1 MKLANLRRWLPVR
14 PVHAHCDIPCGIYD
28 PVSAKIAAQTVLK
41 MVMRIDA
48 LEWGEGTDHMANSNS
63 LSRYIAVKEQHADL
77 VKHEVDILW
86 HDYFKPEHLEN
97 YPDLHTT
104 IWDATKLASA
114 NKQNV
119 DADSAARRSSPRS
132 TQSRR
137 YSGPPRAW
145 STPTRTPRYGSA
157 PSPWN
162 PPRRE
167 EARSRPAGPRALSP
181 HRGQRR
187 DGVGSADRPRRKHSP
202 NRPCT
207 WRSQTGVER
216 LCQSRTVR
224 LGFSSPPM

>member
-41 MVMRIDA
+41 MVMRINA

-86 HDYFKPEHLEN
+86 HDYFKPEHLEK

-119 DADSAARRSSPRS
+119 DADSAASLVAAVDEIAEIFWA
-132 TQSRR
+132 T
-137 YSGPPRAW
+137 
-145 STPTRTPRYGSA
+145 
-157 PSPWN
+157 
-162 PPRRE
+162 
-167 EARSRPAGPRALSP
+167 
-181 HRGQRR
+181 
-187 DGVGSADRPRRKHSP
+187 K
-202 NRPCT
+202 
-207 WRSQTGVER
+207 GVEY
-216 LCQSRTVR
+216 SDPNAEVR
-224 LGFSSPPM
+224 FGV